1 MMDIL
6 KICYPTW
13 VRRKNNIVMKKIYS
27 TLIRLNSV
35 QFKYRTIISF
45 IIVLLG
51 MIVSDVLFH
60 IYFPSI
66 TEYFHTTF
74 NIDLSDPETIAL
86 DFAPE
91 IWGGVLAMVLGT
103 LIIVIAIAA
112 ESSPKLMDLFV
123 KDWLSLIYVWF
134 LIIASLHAVLIM
146 FYVEPLGRVSSSV
159 LNTYIYLFI
168 GSIFTLPYIFYI
180 LLYSKTSNVVSTI
193 SSIIQGF
200 VLKMEKQI
208 IYSAMDDSIEVVE
221 EYQKEIMGS
230 LDQLDDLLAFTEF
243 KETQTDIIREISEV
257 IQLYIKHKSNFNEK
271 FFNLTD
277 IIRSNATF
285 RTYTDIQYQEMSDSK
300 TFYEVKTFR
309 LLGSSYIKMIT
320 NDRFDI
326 ASLIP
331 AEMVDIGVTCLKNN
345 DDIILGHVNI
355 RFNTLFRFA
364 IKHAYKNNEPR
375 NLYNLSFHYSNMI
388 QEYIKADRVDMAKY
402 CYDKFKFYANDIY
415 KNAEANPGLY
425 FVVDTLTF
433 ELRKCQVLIHEK
445 GWSDEDQMDLLKM
458 ILQLDKPPGYS
469 KDEVDKGILGGN
481 NGTRRIQI
489 GLALFYLSVKKSE
502 FATAIAEDYLDDL
515 AYFDEKTFKANVN
528 TQCFLLS
535 IFGPQFWEDT
545 DRGTL
550 NIYFAPEKDQI
561 DPFKELLFSLMDQ
574 RLEALERDVK
584 FLSLEVDKLMQ
595 KRQRQD
601 GYLNDADKE
610 RMEEL
615 QRKIAA
621 RETTDEDTTIDW
633 KIDHDI
639 LYSLLCISFFADQEI
654 DESEKDAIFDS
665 YKIFS
670 DGVDNESFNRDF
682 GLTTERFIA
691 LKTEEARQKQFDD
704 SLEIIYADDRFQNEE
719 LLKLIDCYVGI
730 ANADDFI
737 HENEV
742 TLIQHA
748 IKAWSLDV
756 SIEKPKSGEKLK
768 IQK

>member
-1 MMDIL
+1 MEKL
-6 KICYPTW
+6 
-13 VRRKNNIVMKKIYS
+13 YS
-27 TLIRLNSV
+27 HLVKLNSL
-35 QFKYRTIISF
+35 QFKYRTILSF
-45 IIVLLG
+45 VLVLVA
-51 MIVSDVLFH
+51 ILLSDILFH
-60 IYFPSI
+60 IYFPFI
-66 TEYFHTTF
+66 VDILEAQF
-74 NIDLSDPETIAL
+74 NIKMTDHQNVPL
-86 DFAPE
+86 DWAPE

-123 KDWLSLIYVWF
+123 KDWLSLNYVWF
-134 LIIASLHAVLIM
+134 LIIASLHAIVIM
-146 FYVEPLGRVSSSV
+146 FYIEPLNRYSSV
-159 LNTYIYLFI
+159 VLNSYVYLLL

-193 SSIIQGF
+193 SRIIQEYIF
-200 VLKMEKQI
+200 NMEKPMI
-208 IYSAMDDSIEVVE
+208 NMAMNDSTDVIE

-230 LDQLDDLLAFTEF
+230 LDQLDDLLSFTEF
-243 KETQTDIIREISEV
+243 KETQTDIISEISTV
-257 IQLYIKHKSNFNEK
+257 IQLYIKEKAKFNEK
-271 FFNLTD
+271 FFMLTPT
-277 IIRSNATF
+277 IRNNATF
-285 RTYTDIQYQEMSDSK
+285 RTYTDMQYQEMAESK

-309 LLGSSYIKMIT
+309 LLGSAYIKMIT

-331 AEMVDIGVTCLKNN
+331 AEMVDIGKTCLKAK
-345 DDIILGHVNI
+345 DDTILGHVNI
-355 RFNTLFRFA
+355 RFNTLFRMA

-415 KNAEANPGLY
+415 KNAEMNPGLY

-445 GWSDEDQMDLLKM
+445 GWSDDDQMDLLKL

-489 GLALFYLSVKKSE
+489 GLALFYLSVGKKE
-502 FATAIAEDYLDDL
+502 YATAIAEDYLDDL
-515 AYFDEKTFKANVN
+515 AYFDEKTFKSNAN

-550 NIYFAPEKDQI
+550 NIYFAPEKDQLE
-561 DPFKELLFSLMDQ
+561 PFKELLFGLMDK

-595 KRQRQD
+595 KRKRQD

-615 QRKIAA
+615 QRKISA
-621 RETTDEDTTIDW
+621 REKTEEEKPIDW
-633 KIDHDI
+633 TVDHDI

-654 DESEKDAIFDS
+654 DESEKNAIFES
-665 YKIFS
+665 YKIFVP
-670 DGVDNESFNRDF
+670 DINNENFNRDF
-682 GLTTERFIA
+682 GMTTEKFIE
-691 LKTEEARQKQFDD
+691 LKTEELRQGQFDD
-704 SLEIIYADDRFQNEE
+704 SLEKIKAKEEFDDKSLNT
-719 LLKLIDCYVGI
+719 LINCYIDI

-742 TLIQHA
+742 ILIQHA
-748 IKAWSLDV
+748 IKIWGLDIIV
-756 SIEKPKSGEKLK
+756 EKPKSGDRLK
-768 IQK
+768 IKE

>member
-1 MMDIL
+1 M
-6 KICYPTW
+6 
-13 VRRKNNIVMKKIYS
+13 MKKIYS
-27 TLIRLNSV
+27 TIIRLNSI

-45 IIVLLG
+45 FIVLSVIIG
-51 MIVSDVLFH
+51 SDMLFH
-60 IYFPSI
+60 WYFSSI
-66 TEYFHTTF
+66 ANFF
-74 NIDLSDPETIAL
+74 NQNYNVDLTDPGMIAL

-134 LIIASLHAVLIM
+134 LILASLHAVLIM
-146 FYVEPLGRVSSSV
+146 FYVEPLDRVSSSV

-193 SSIIQGF
+193 SSIIQEF
-200 VLKMEKQI
+200 VLNMKKPMIK
-208 IYSAMDDSIEVVE
+208 SAMDDSLEVIE

-243 KETQTDIIREISEV
+243 KETQTDIVREISEV
-257 IQLYIKHKSNFNEK
+257 IQLYIKQKPNFNNR
-271 FFNLTD
+271 FFELTD
-277 IIRSNATF
+277 TIKSNATF
-285 RTYTDIQYQEMSDSK
+285 RTYTDPQYEEMSETK

-331 AEMVDIGVTCLKNN
+331 AEIVDIGITCLKNN
-345 DDIILGHVNI
+345 DDTILGHVNI

-445 GWSDEDQMDLLKM
+445 EWSNEDQMDLLKM

-489 GLALFYLSVKKSE
+489 GLALFYMSVGEKD

-515 AYFDEKTFKANVN
+515 AYFDEKTFKANAN

-561 DPFKELLFSLMDQ
+561 DPFKELLFSLMDE

-595 KRQRQD
+595 KRKQQD
-601 GYLNDADKE
+601 GYLNDADNE

-615 QRKIAA
+615 QIKITA
-621 RETTDEDTTIDW
+621 RQKADDDPTTEWSIN
-633 KIDHDI
+633 HDV

-654 DESEKDAIFDS
+654 DESEKDVVFNS
-665 YKIFS
+665 YKLFVP
-670 DGVDNESFNRDF
+670 DVDSERFNKDF
-682 GLTTERFIA
+682 GVTTDRFIK
-691 LKTEEARQKQFDD
+691 LETEEKRQKQFNQ
-704 SLEIIYADDRFQNEE
+704 SLSEINSDNNFKNED
-719 LLKLIDCYVGI
+719 LIKLINCYIDI
-730 ANADDFI
+730 ANADEFI
-737 HENEV
+737 HDNEIV
-742 TLIQHA
+742 LIQHA
-748 IKAWSLDV
+748 LEVWSLDIT
-756 SIEKPKSGEKLK
+756 IEKPKTGKKLS
-768 IQK
+768 IT

>member
-1 MMDIL
+1 ME
-6 KICYPTW
+6 
-13 VRRKNNIVMKKIYS
+13 KIYS
-27 TLIRLNSV
+27 ALIRLNSI
-35 QFKYRTIISF
+35 QFKYRTVFSF
-45 IIVLLG
+45 VIVLTL
-51 MIVSDVLFH
+51 IILSDVFFH
-60 IYFPSI
+60 HYFPSI
-66 TEYFHTTF
+66 VELFINQF
-74 NIDLSDPETIAL
+74 NIDLSDPETIQL

-91 IWGGVLAMVLGT
+91 IWGGVIALVLGT

-123 KDWLSLIYVWF
+123 KDWLSLVYVWF
-134 LIIASLHAVLIM
+134 LIVASLHAVLIM

-159 LNTYIYLFI
+159 LNTYIYLFV

-180 LLYSKTSNVVSTI
+180 LLYSKTSNVVTTI

-200 VLKMEKQI
+200 INAMNKPMI
-208 IYSAMDDSIEVVE
+208 NSAMNESINIVE

-243 KETQTDIIREISEV
+243 KETQTDIIREISLI
-257 IQLYIKHKSNFNEK
+257 IQLYIDKKPQFNSK
-271 FFNLTD
+271 FFELTST
-277 IIRSNATF
+277 IRSNATF
-285 RTYTDIQYQEMSDSK
+285 RTYTELQYKEMSDSK

-331 AEMVDIGVTCLKNN
+331 AEMVDIGITCIKKN
-345 DDIILGHVNI
+345 DDTIMEQVNI

-388 QEYIKADRVDMAKY
+388 QEYIKANRVDMAKY

-415 KNAEANPGLY
+415 KNAESNPALY

-445 GWSDEDQMDLLKM
+445 KWSNEDQMDLLKM

-469 KDEVDKGILGGN
+469 KDDVDKGILGGN

-489 GLALFYLSVKKSE
+489 GLALFYLSVKKNE

-515 AYFDEKTFKANVN
+515 AYFDEKTFKANAN

-561 DPFKELLFSLMDQ
+561 EPFKELLFSLMDK

-595 KRQRQD
+595 KRKRQD

-621 RETTDEDTTIDW
+621 REKTDEEKPIEWTTN
-633 KIDHDI
+633 HDL
-639 LYSLLCISFFADQEI
+639 LYTLLCISFFADQEI
-654 DESEKDAIFDS
+654 DESEKNAIFES
-665 YKIFS
+665 YKMFVPS
-670 DGVDNESFNRDF
+670 VDNNAFNRDF
-682 GLTTERFIA
+682 GYTTEKFIE
-691 LKTEEARQKQFDD
+691 LNSEKNRQEQFDD
-704 SLEIIYADDRFQNEE
+704 SLIKINE
-719 LLKLIDCYVGI
+719 LKDYNEKKLKGLVQCYIDI

-742 TLIQHA
+742 VLIQHA
-748 IKAWSLDV
+748 INIWSLDIKV
-756 SIEKPKSGEKLK
+756 EKPKSGEKLT
-768 IQK
+768 IS

>member
-1 MMDIL
+1 METFYASL
-6 KICYPTW
+6 VK
-13 VRRKNNIVMKKIYS
+13 
-27 TLIRLNSV
+27 LNRF
-35 QFKYRTIISF
+35 QFKYRTILSFLIVFITVIYIDIFFHQNFLAIAEFLESLSGIS
-45 IIVLLG
+45 
-51 MIVSDVLFH
+51 M
-60 IYFPSI
+60 
-66 TEYFHTTF
+66 
-74 NIDLSDPETIAL
+74 L
-86 DFAPE
+86 DHKNVPLDWAPE

-134 LIIASLHAVLIM
+134 LIIASLHATLIM
-146 FYVEPLGRVSSSV
+146 FYIEPLNRYSSV
-159 LNTYIYLFI
+159 VLNSYVFLLL
-168 GSIFTLPYIFYI
+168 GSALTLPYIFYI

-193 SSIIQGF
+193 SSLIQDSVF
-200 VLKMEKQI
+200 KMEKPMI
-208 IYSAMDDSIEVVE
+208 KSAMTGNVNIVE

-243 KETQTDIIREISEV
+243 KETQTDIVREISNI
-257 IQLYIKHKSNFNEK
+257 IQTYINHKSNFNNS
-271 FFNLTD
+271 FFQLTKA
-277 IIRSNATF
+277 IKSNATF
-285 RTYTDIQYQEMSDSK
+285 RTYTDVQYNEMAESK

-331 AEMVDIGVTCLKNN
+331 AEMVDIGKTCLEKK
-345 DDIILGHVNI
+345 DDTILGHVNI

-388 QEYIKADRVDMAKY
+388 QEYIKAGRVDMAKY

-415 KNAEANPGLY
+415 KNAQSNPGLY

-433 ELRKCQVLIHEK
+433 ELRKCQVLIHQKNWEN
-445 GWSDEDQMDLLKM
+445 DDQMALLKM

-489 GLALFYLSVKKSE
+489 GLALFYLSVDKVNFASE
-502 FATAIAEDYLDDL
+502 IAEDYLDDL
-515 AYFDEKTFKANVN
+515 AYFDEKTFKANVA

-535 IFGPQFWEDT
+535 IFTPHFWEDT

-550 NIYFAPEKDQI
+550 NIYYAPEKDQI
-561 DPFKELLFSLMDQ
+561 DSFKELLFGLMDK

-584 FLSLEVDKLMQ
+584 FLSLEVDKFMQ

-601 GYLNDADKE
+601 GYLNDVDKE
-610 RMEEL
+610 RLEDL
-615 QRKIAA
+615 QLKISA
-621 RETTDEDTTIDW
+621 RENSEDEVNIEW
-633 KIDHDI
+633 SLNHD
-639 LYSLLCISFFADQEI
+639 LVYSLLCISFFADQEI
-654 DESEKDAIFDS
+654 DDSEKDVIYKS
-665 YKIFS
+665 YSKFIPN
-670 DGVDNESFNRDF
+670 VTNESYNQDF
-682 GLTTERFIA
+682 GVATEKFIN
-691 LKTEEARQKQFDD
+691 LQNEDARQRQFED
-704 SLEIIYADDRFQNEE
+704 SL
-719 LLKLIDCYVGI
+719 LKIKEDASGDTNKLKDLISAYIEI
-730 ANADDFI
+730 ANADEFI

-742 TLIQHA
+742 SLIKNA
-748 IKAWSLDV
+748 IEIWSLNLKI
-756 SIEKPKSGEKLK
+756 SKPKSGEKLN
-768 IQK
+768 II

>member
-1 MMDIL
+1 M
-6 KICYPTW
+6 
-13 VRRKNNIVMKKIYS
+13 
-27 TLIRLNSV
+27 
-35 QFKYRTIISF
+35 
-45 IIVLLG
+45 
-51 MIVSDVLFH
+51 LFH
-60 IYFPSI
+60 SYFPSI
-66 TEYFHTTF
+66 VEYFD
-74 NIDLSDPETIAL
+74 NKLSIDLSNPDTIAL

-159 LNTYIYLFI
+159 LNTYVYLFI

-200 VLKMEKQI
+200 VLKMKKPMI
-208 IYSAMDDSIEVVE
+208 KSAMDDSIEVVD
-221 EYQKEIMGS
+221 EYQREIMGS

-243 KETQTDIIREISEV
+243 KETQTDIIREISEI
-257 IQLYIKHKSNFNEK
+257 IQLYITHKSDFNDK
-271 FFNLTD
+271 FFDLTTT
-277 IIRSNATF
+277 IRSNATF
-285 RTYTDIQYQEMSDSK
+285 RTYTDVQYEEMSDTK

-331 AEMVDIGVTCLKNN
+331 AEMVDIGVTCLRSN
-345 DDIILGHVNI
+345 DDTILGHVNI

-433 ELRKCQVLIHEK
+433 ELRKCQVLIYEK

-489 GLALFYLSVKKSE
+489 GLALFYLSVGKTE
-502 FATAIAEDYLDDL
+502 YATAIAEDYLDDL
-515 AYFDEKTFKANVN
+515 AYFDEKTFKANAN

-535 IFGPQFWEDT
+535 IFGPHFWEDT

-561 DPFKELLFSLMDQ
+561 DPFKELLFGLMDK

-595 KRQRQD
+595 KRKRQD

-615 QRKIAA
+615 QRKISA
-621 RETTDEDTTIDW
+621 REKTEDEITVEW
-633 KIDHDI
+633 SIDHDI

-654 DESEKDAIFDS
+654 DESEKDEIFNS
-665 YKIFS
+665 YKLFAPDI
-670 DGVDNESFNRDF
+670 DNEIFNRDF
-682 GLTTERFIA
+682 GMTTDRFIK
-691 LKTEEARQKQFDD
+691 LNTEEARQKQFDG
-704 SLEIIYADDRFQNEE
+704 SLDAIQNKEDFDTQTLE
-719 LLKLIDCYVGI
+719 KLINCYVDI

-742 TLIQHA
+742 ILIQHA
-748 IKAWSLDV
+748 IKAWSLNLTID
-756 SIEKPKSGEKLK
+756 KPRSGEKLK
-768 IQK
+768 IKK

>member
-1 MMDIL
+1 
-6 KICYPTW
+6 
-13 VRRKNNIVMKKIYS
+13 
-27 TLIRLNSV
+27 
-35 QFKYRTIISF
+35 
-45 IIVLLG
+45 
-51 MIVSDVLFH
+51 
-60 IYFPSI
+60 
-66 TEYFHTTF
+66 
-74 NIDLSDPETIAL
+74 
-86 DFAPE
+86 
-91 IWGGVLAMVLGT
+91 MVLGT

-200 VLKMEKQI
+200 VLKMEKQM

-433 ELRKCQVLIHEK
+433 ELKKCQVLIHEK

-621 RETTDEDTTIDW
+621 RETTEEDTTRDW

>member
-1 MMDIL
+1 METFYASL
-6 KICYPTW
+6 VK
-13 VRRKNNIVMKKIYS
+13 
-27 TLIRLNSV
+27 LNRF

-45 IIVLLG
+45 VIVLIGIIYSDLFFHQNFQL
-51 MIVSDVLFH
+51 IV
-60 IYFPSI
+60 
-66 TEYFHTTF
+66 EYLNTTF
-74 NIDLSDPETIAL
+74 GISMVDHENVPL
-86 DFAPE
+86 DWAPE

-123 KDWLSLIYVWF
+123 KDWLSLLYVWF
-134 LIIASLHAVLIM
+134 LIIASLHATLIM
-146 FYVEPLGRVSSSV
+146 FYIEPLNRYSSV
-159 LNTYIYLFI
+159 ILNSYVYLLI
-168 GSIFTLPYIFYI
+168 GSAFTLPYIFYI
-180 LLYSKTSNVVSTI
+180 LLYSKTSNVVTTI
-193 SSIIQGF
+193 SSLIQGYIF
-200 VLKMEKQI
+200 EMEKPMIQ
-208 IYSAMDDSIEVVE
+208 SAMKGSEDVVE

-243 KETQTDIIREISEV
+243 KETQTDIVREISTI
-257 IQLYIKHKSNFNEK
+257 IQTYINRKSNFSK
-271 FFNLTD
+271 SFFKLTSA
-277 IIRSNATF
+277 IRSNATF
-285 RTYTDIQYQEMSDSK
+285 RTYTDAQYGEMADSMS
-300 TFYEVKTFR
+300 FYEVKTFR

-331 AEMVDIGVTCLKNN
+331 AEMVDIGKTCLKKN
-345 DDIILGHVNI
+345 DDTILGHVNI

-415 KNAEANPGLY
+415 KNAQSNPGLY

-445 GWSDEDQMDLLKM
+445 NWETQDQIDLLKM
-458 ILQLDKPPGYS
+458 VLQLDKPPGYS

-489 GLALFYLSVKKSE
+489 GLALFYMSVGKVD
-502 FATAIAEDYLDDL
+502 FAAEIAEDYLDDL
-515 AYFDEKTFKANVN
+515 AYFDEKTFKANVG

-535 IFGPQFWEDT
+535 IFTPHFWEDT

-550 NIYFAPEKDQI
+550 NIYFAAEKEQLE
-561 DPFKELLFSLMDQ
+561 PFKELLFGLMDK

-601 GYLNDADKE
+601 GYLNDLDKE
-610 RMEEL
+610 RLEEL
-615 QRKIAA
+615 QLKISA
-621 RETTDEDTTIDW
+621 RERSDDEPDIAW
-633 KIDHDI
+633 SLNHDI
-639 LYSLLCISFFADQEI
+639 VYSLLCISFFADQEI
-654 DESEKDAIFDS
+654 DDSEKDVIFNS
-665 YKIFS
+665 YS
-670 DGVDNESFNRDF
+670 DFIPGVTNESYNQDF
-682 GLTTERFIA
+682 GIATGKFIE
-691 LKTEEARQKQFDD
+691 LKNEEARQKQFDD
-704 SLEIIYADDRFQNEE
+704 SLLKIKEDESITDD
-719 LLKLIDCYVGI
+719 KLNDLINAFVDI

-742 TLIQHA
+742 LLINNA
-748 IKAWSLDV
+748 LKIWDLDLNI
-756 SIEKPKSGEKLK
+756 SKPKNGEKLK
-768 IQK
+768 IL

>member
-1 MMDIL
+1 MGNL
-6 KICYPTW
+6 
-13 VRRKNNIVMKKIYS
+13 YS
-27 TLIRLNSV
+27 TIIKLNSL
-35 QFKYRTIISF
+35 QFKYRTIVSF
-45 IIVLLG
+45 FIVLML
-51 MIVSDVLFH
+51 MIGSDILFH
-60 IYFPSI
+60 VYFPSI
-66 TEYFHTTF
+66 ANFF
-74 NIDLSDPETIAL
+74 SNIIGIDLTDPTTIAL

-123 KDWLSLIYVWF
+123 KDWLSLVYVWF

-180 LLYSKTSNVVSTI
+180 LLYSKTSNVVTTI
-193 SSIIQGF
+193 STMIQDF
-200 VLKMEKQI
+200 ITAMSKPLIRSSMENNN
-208 IYSAMDDSIEVVE
+208 EVVE

-243 KETQTDIIREISEV
+243 KETQTDIIREISLI
-257 IQLYIKHKSNFNEK
+257 IQYYIQNKSAFSLK
-271 FFNLTD
+271 FFNLTKT
-277 IIRSNATF
+277 IRSNATF
-285 RTYTDIQYQEMSDSK
+285 RTYTDVQYQDMSESK

-326 ASLIP
+326 ASIIP
-331 AEMVDIGVTCLKNN
+331 AEMVDIGKTCIDKN
-345 DDIILGHVNI
+345 DDIIMEQVNI

-388 QEYIKADRVDMAKY
+388 QEYIRANRVDMAKY

-415 KNAEANPGLY
+415 KNAQSNPALY

-433 ELRKCQVLIHEK
+433 ELRKCQVLIHET
-445 GWSDEDQMDLLKM
+445 GWPDEQQMDLLRL

-489 GLALFYLSVKKSE
+489 GLALFYLSVNKTS

-515 AYFDEKTFKANVN
+515 AYFDEKTFKANAN

-535 IFGPQFWEDT
+535 IFGPHFWEDT

-550 NIYFAPEKDQI
+550 NIYFAPEKDMI
-561 DPFKELLFSLMDQ
+561 DSFEELLFSLMDK
-574 RLEALERDVK
+574 RLEALERDVS
-584 FLSLEVDKLMQ
+584 FLSLGVDKLMQ
-595 KRQRQD
+595 KRKRQD
-601 GYLNDADKE
+601 GYLNDVDKE
-610 RMEEL
+610 RVEEL

-621 RETTDEDTTIDW
+621 REKTEDDAPMAWDIN
-633 KIDHDI
+633 HDL
-639 LYSLLCISFFADQEI
+639 LYTLLCISFFADQEI
-654 DESEKDAIFDS
+654 DESEKDAIFES
-665 YKIFS
+665 YQKFIPN
-670 DGVDNESFNRDF
+670 VDNDSFNKDF
-682 GLTTERFIA
+682 GITTEKFID
-691 LKTEEARQKQFDD
+691 LKSEDSRQKQFDE
-704 SLEIIYADDRFQNEE
+704 SLNTIYEDKHYNTR
-719 LLKLIDCYVGI
+719 KLVDLVSCYVDI

-742 TLIQHA
+742 VLIQRA
-748 IKAWSLDV
+748 INIWSLNIKV
-756 SIEKPKSGEKLK
+756 EKPKSGDKLMV
-768 IQK
+768 QN

>member
-1 MMDIL
+1 
-6 KICYPTW
+6 
-13 VRRKNNIVMKKIYS
+13 
-27 TLIRLNSV
+27 
-35 QFKYRTIISF
+35 
-45 IIVLLG
+45 
-51 MIVSDVLFH
+51 
-60 IYFPSI
+60 
-66 TEYFHTTF
+66 
-74 NIDLSDPETIAL
+74 
-86 DFAPE
+86 
-91 IWGGVLAMVLGT
+91 
-103 LIIVIAIAA
+103 
-112 ESSPKLMDLFV
+112 
-123 KDWLSLIYVWF
+123 
-134 LIIASLHAVLIM
+134 
-146 FYVEPLGRVSSSV
+146 
-159 LNTYIYLFI
+159 
-168 GSIFTLPYIFYI
+168 
-180 LLYSKTSNVVSTI
+180 
-193 SSIIQGF
+193 
-200 VLKMEKQI
+200 
-208 IYSAMDDSIEVVE
+208 
-221 EYQKEIMGS
+221 MGS

-243 KETQTDIIREISEV
+243 KETQTDIIREISEI
-257 IQLYIKHKSNFNEK
+257 IQLYISNKFEFNK
-271 FFNLTD
+271 RFFDLTD
-277 IIRSNATF
+277 TIKSNATF
-285 RTYTDIQYQEMSDSK
+285 RTYTDVQYEEMSETK

-331 AEMVDIGVTCLKNN
+331 AEMVDIGVTCIKNE
-345 DDIILGHVNI
+345 DDTILGHVNI

-445 GWSDEDQMDLLKM
+445 GWNDEDQMDLLKM

-489 GLALFYLSVKKSE
+489 GLALFYLSVGKTE
-502 FATAIAEDYLDDL
+502 FATSIAEDYLDDL
-515 AYFDEKTFKANVN
+515 AYFDEKTFKANAN

-535 IFGPQFWEDT
+535 IFGPHFWEDT

-561 DPFKELLFSLMDQ
+561 DPFKELLFGLMDK

-595 KRQRQD
+595 KRKRQD
-601 GYLNDADKE
+601 GYLNDTDKE

-615 QRKIAA
+615 QRKISA
-621 RETTDEDTTIDW
+621 REKTEDERTIDW
-633 KIDHDI
+633 SINHDV

-654 DESEKDAIFDS
+654 DESEKDAIFNS
-665 YKIFS
+665 YKLFVPN
-670 DGVDNESFNRDF
+670 VDNEIFNRDF
-682 GLTTERFIA
+682 GMTTEKFIE
-691 LKTEEARQKQFDD
+691 LNTEEARQVQFDD
-704 SLEIIYADDRFQNEE
+704 SLMKIADADDFDDAE
-719 LLKLIDCYVGI
+719 LEKLINCYVEI

-742 TLIQHA
+742 ALIQHA
-748 IKAWSLDV
+748 IESWSMGIVVD
-756 SIEKPKSGEKLK
+756 KPKSGEKLK
-768 IQK
+768 VKSR

>member
-1 MMDIL
+1 ME
-6 KICYPTW
+6 
-13 VRRKNNIVMKKIYS
+13 KIYQ
-27 TLIRLNSV
+27 TLVKLNSL

-45 IIVLLG
+45 VIVFMIMIFIDIAFYTYFEIISNFFLTRF
-51 MIVSDVLFH
+51 DVDLSN
-60 IYFPSI
+60 PDA
-66 TEYFHTTF
+66 
-74 NIDLSDPETIAL
+74 IDLT
-86 DFAPE
+86 FAPE

-123 KDWLSLIYVWF
+123 KDWLSLVYVWF
-134 LIIASLHAVLIM
+134 LILASLHAVLIM
-146 FYVEPLGRVSSSV
+146 FYVAPLGRASSSV
-159 LNTYIYLFI
+159 LNTYVYLFLA
-168 GSIFTLPYIFYI
+168 SLFTLPYIFYI

-193 SSIIQGF
+193 SSIIKNFIKNIKKPMIQ
-200 VLKMEKQI
+200 
-208 IYSAMDDSIEVVE
+208 SAMKNDLSIVG

-243 KETQTDIIREISEV
+243 KETQTEIVREISQI
-257 IQLYIKHKSNFNEK
+257 IQIYIREKTNFHNK
-271 FFNLTD
+271 FFLLTN

-285 RTYTDIQYQEMSDSK
+285 RTYTELQYEEMADSK

-309 LLGSSYIKMIT
+309 LLGSAYIKMIT

-331 AEMVDIGVTCLKNN
+331 AEMVDIGKTCLEAK
-345 DDIILGHVNI
+345 DDIVLGHVNI

-375 NLYNLSFHYSNMI
+375 NLYNLAFHYANMI
-388 QEYIKADRVDMAKY
+388 QEYIKNDRLDMTKY

-415 KNAEANPGLY
+415 KNAELNPGLY

-433 ELRKCQVLIHEK
+433 ELKKCQVLIHESK
-445 GWSDEDQMDLLKM
+445 WEDEDQLDLLKM

-469 KDEVDKGILGGN
+469 KDDVDKGILGGN

-489 GLALFYLSVKKSE
+489 GLALFYLSVDKID
-502 FATAIAEDYLDDL
+502 FAKAIAEDYLDDL
-515 AYFDEKTFKANVN
+515 AYFDEKTFKSIAN

-561 DPFKELLFSLMDQ
+561 EAFKELLFSLMDK
-574 RLEALERDVK
+574 RLEALQRDVK

-601 GYLNDADKE
+601 GYLNDTDKE
-610 RMEEL
+610 QLEDL

-621 RETTDEDTTIDW
+621 RSGSDEDDSTPWTKDN
-633 KIDHDI
+633 DI
-639 LYSLLCISFFADQEI
+639 LYSLLCIAFFADEEI
-654 DESEKDAIFDS
+654 DESEKDIIFDS
-665 YKIFS
+665 YRIF
-670 DGVDNESFNRDF
+670 VPEVNNEMFNNDF
-682 GLTTERFIA
+682 GLATSKFID
-691 LKTEEARQKQFDD
+691 LKTEELRQKQFDK
-704 SLEIIYADDRFQNEE
+704 SLLNIKKSLADDDLNQ
-719 LLKLIDCYVGI
+719 LVKCYVNI

-742 TLIQHA
+742 LLIKQA
-748 IKAWSLDV
+748 IEKWDLDFRL
-756 SIEKPKSGEKLK
+756 EKPKSGKKLELK
-768 IQK
+768 K

>member
-1 MMDIL
+1 METFYASL
-6 KICYPTW
+6 VK
-13 VRRKNNIVMKKIYS
+13 
-27 TLIRLNSV
+27 LNRF

-45 IIVLLG
+45 VIVL
-51 MIVSDVLFH
+51 IVIIYSDLF
-60 IYFPSI
+60 
-66 TEYFHTTF
+66 FHQNFQLIANYLDMTF
-74 NIDLSDPETIAL
+74 GISML
-86 DFAPE
+86 DHENVPLDWAPE

-123 KDWLSLIYVWF
+123 KDWLSLLYVWF
-134 LIIASLHAVLIM
+134 LIIASLHATLIM
-146 FYVEPLGRVSSSV
+146 FYIEPLNRYSSV
-159 LNTYIYLFI
+159 ILNSYVYLLV
-168 GSIFTLPYIFYI
+168 GSAFTLPYIFYI

-193 SSIIQGF
+193 SSLIQGYIF
-200 VLKMEKQI
+200 EMEKPMIQ
-208 IYSAMDDSIEVVE
+208 SAMKGSEDVVE

-243 KETQTDIIREISEV
+243 KETQTDIIREISTI
-257 IQLYIKHKSNFNEK
+257 IQTYINRKSNFNK
-271 FFNLTD
+271 SFFQLTSA
-277 IIRSNATF
+277 IKSNATF
-285 RTYTDIQYQEMSDSK
+285 RTYTDAQYSEMAESM

-331 AEMVDIGVTCLKNN
+331 AEMVDIGKTCLEKN
-345 DDIILGHVNI
+345 DDTILGHVNI

-415 KNAEANPGLY
+415 KNAQSNPGLY

-445 GWSDEDQMDLLKM
+445 GWETQDQMDLLKM
-458 ILQLDKPPGYS
+458 VLQLDKPPGYS

-489 GLALFYLSVKKSE
+489 GLALFYMSVGKVD
-502 FATAIAEDYLDDL
+502 FASAIAEDYLDDL
-515 AYFDEKTFKANVN
+515 AYFDEKTFKGNVG

-535 IFGPQFWEDT
+535 IFTPHFWEDT

-550 NIYFAPEKDQI
+550 NIYFAAEKKQL
-561 DPFKELLFSLMDQ
+561 DPFKELLFSLMDK

-601 GYLNDADKE
+601 GYLNDIDKE
-610 RMEEL
+610 RLEEL
-615 QRKIAA
+615 QLKISA
-621 RETTDEDTTIDW
+621 RERSDDELEIEW
-633 KIDHDI
+633 SLNHDI

-654 DESEKDAIFDS
+654 DDSEKDVIFDS
-665 YKIFS
+665 YSNFIS
-670 DGVDNESFNRDF
+670 DVTNESYNQDF
-682 GLTTERFIA
+682 GIATTKFIE
-691 LKTEEARQKQFDD
+691 LQNENARQKQFDK
-704 SLEIIYADDRFQNEE
+704 SLLTIKKDESITQE
-719 LLKLIDCYVGI
+719 KLNDLINAFVNI

-742 TLIQHA
+742 LLIKNA
-748 IKAWSLDV
+748 LKIWGLSM
-756 SIEKPKSGEKLK
+756 SISKPRNSEKLK
-768 IQK
+768 IL

>member
-1 MMDIL
+1 M
-6 KICYPTW
+6 
-13 VRRKNNIVMKKIYS
+13 MKKIYS
-27 TLIRLNSV
+27 TIIRLNSI

-45 IIVLLG
+45 FIVLSVIIG
-51 MIVSDVLFH
+51 SDMLFH
-60 IYFPSI
+60 WYFSSI
-66 TEYFHTTF
+66 ANFF
-74 NIDLSDPETIAL
+74 NQNYNVDLTDPGMIAL

-134 LIIASLHAVLIM
+134 LILASLHAVLIM
-146 FYVEPLGRVSSSV
+146 FYVEPLDRVSSSV

-193 SSIIQGF
+193 SSIIQEF
-200 VLKMEKQI
+200 VLNMKKPMIK
-208 IYSAMDDSIEVVE
+208 SAMDDSMEVIE

-243 KETQTDIIREISEV
+243 KETQTDIVREISEV
-257 IQLYIKHKSNFNEK
+257 IQLYIKQKPNFNNR
-271 FFNLTD
+271 FFKLTD
-277 IIRSNATF
+277 TIKSNATF
-285 RTYTDIQYQEMSDSK
+285 RTYTDPQYEEMSETK

-331 AEMVDIGVTCLKNN
+331 AEMVDIGITCLKNN
-345 DDIILGHVNI
+345 DDTILGHVNI

-445 GWSDEDQMDLLKM
+445 EWSNEDQMDLLKM

-489 GLALFYLSVKKSE
+489 GLALFYMSVGKKD

-515 AYFDEKTFKANVN
+515 AYFDEKTFKANAN

-561 DPFKELLFSLMDQ
+561 DPFKELLFSLMDK

-595 KRQRQD
+595 KRKQQD
-601 GYLNDADKE
+601 GYLNDADNE

-615 QRKIAA
+615 QIKIAA
-621 RETTDEDTTIDW
+621 RQKADDDQTTEWSIN
-633 KIDHDI
+633 HDV

-654 DESEKDAIFDS
+654 DESEKDVVFNS
-665 YKIFS
+665 YKLFVP
-670 DGVDNESFNRDF
+670 DVDSERFNKDF
-682 GLTTERFIA
+682 GVTTDRFIK
-691 LKTEEARQKQFDD
+691 LETEEKRQKQFNQ
-704 SLEIIYADDRFQNEE
+704 SLSEINSDNNFKNED
-719 LLKLIDCYVGI
+719 LIKLINCYIDI
-730 ANADDFI
+730 ANADEFI
-737 HENEV
+737 HDNEIV
-742 TLIQHA
+742 LIQHA
-748 IKAWSLDV
+748 IEVWSLDI
-756 SIEKPKSGEKLK
+756 SIEKPKTGKKLS
-768 IQK
+768 IT

>member
-1 MMDIL
+1 MIL
-6 KICYPTW
+6 
-13 VRRKNNIVMKKIYS
+13 
-27 TLIRLNSV
+27 
-35 QFKYRTIISF
+35 
-45 IIVLLG
+45 
-51 MIVSDVLFH
+51 SDMLFH
-60 IYFPSI
+60 SYFPSI
-66 TEYFHTTF
+66 AEYFD
-74 NIDLSDPETIAL
+74 NKLGIDLSNPDTIAL

-200 VLKMEKQI
+200 VLKMKKPMI
-208 IYSAMDDSIEVVE
+208 KSAMDDSIDIVD

-243 KETQTDIIREISEV
+243 KETQTNIIREISEI
-257 IQLYIKHKSNFNEK
+257 IQLYITHKSDFNDK
-271 FFNLTD
+271 FFDLTTT
-277 IIRSNATF
+277 IRSNATF
-285 RTYTDIQYQEMSDSK
+285 RTYTDVQYEEMSDTKS
-300 TFYEVKTFR
+300 FYEVKTFR

-331 AEMVDIGVTCLKNN
+331 AEMVDIGVTCLNSN
-345 DDIILGHVNI
+345 DDTILGHVNI

-445 GWSDEDQMDLLKM
+445 GWGDEDQMDLLKM

-489 GLALFYLSVKKSE
+489 GLALFYLSVGKTE
-502 FATAIAEDYLDDL
+502 YATAIAEDYLDDL
-515 AYFDEKTFKANVN
+515 AYFDEKTFKANAN

-535 IFGPQFWEDT
+535 IFGPHFWEDT

-561 DPFKELLFSLMDQ
+561 DPFKELLFGLMDK

-595 KRQRQD
+595 KRKRQD

-615 QRKIAA
+615 QRKISA
-621 RETTDEDTTIDW
+621 REKNEDEITVEW
-633 KIDHDI
+633 SIDHDI

-654 DESEKDAIFDS
+654 DESEKDEIFNS
-665 YKIFS
+665 YKLFVPDI
-670 DGVDNESFNRDF
+670 DNEIFNRDF
-682 GLTTERFIA
+682 GMTTDRFIK
-691 LKTEEARQKQFDD
+691 LNTEEARQKQFDE
-704 SLEIIYADDRFQNEE
+704 SLETIQNKEDFDTQALE
-719 LLKLIDCYVGI
+719 KLIDCYVDI

-742 TLIQHA
+742 ILIQHA
-748 IKAWSLDV
+748 IKAWSLNLTID
-756 SIEKPKSGEKLK
+756 KPKSGEKLK
-768 IQK
+768 VKK

>member
-1 MMDIL
+1 ME
-6 KICYPTW
+6 
-13 VRRKNNIVMKKIYS
+13 KIYQS
-27 TLIRLNSV
+27 LVKLNSL
-35 QFKYRTIISF
+35 QFQYRTIISF
-45 IIVLLG
+45 VAVLIAMIAIDILFYINFQS
-51 MIVSDVLFH
+51 IVSIFNTKL
-60 IYFPSI
+60 
-66 TEYFHTTF
+66 
-74 NIDLSDPETIAL
+74 NIDLANPDTIDL
-86 DFAPE
+86 TFAPE

-123 KDWLSLIYVWF
+123 KDWFSLIYVWF
-134 LIIASLHAVLIM
+134 LILASLHAVLIM
-146 FYVEPLGRVSSSV
+146 FYVAPLERVSSSV
-159 LNTYIYLFI
+159 LNTYIYLFLA
-168 GSIFTLPYIFYI
+168 SLLTLPYIFYI

-193 SSIIQGF
+193 SSIIKNF
-200 VLKMEKQI
+200 INSLKKPMIQ
-208 IYSAMDDSIEVVE
+208 SAMKNDLNVVS

-243 KETQTDIIREISEV
+243 KETQTEIIREISQI
-257 IQLYIKHKSNFNEK
+257 IQIYIKQKPNFHKT
-271 FFNLTD
+271 FFNLTPT
-277 IIRSNATF
+277 IQSNATF
-285 RTYTDIQYQEMSDSK
+285 RTYTDAQYKEMTDSQ

-309 LLGSSYIKMIT
+309 LLGSAYIKMIA

-331 AEMVDIGVTCLKNN
+331 AEMVDIGKTCINAK
-345 DDIILGHVNI
+345 DDVALEHVNI

-375 NLYNLSFHYSNMI
+375 NLYNLAFHYANMI

-415 KNAEANPGLY
+415 KNAESNPGLY

-433 ELRKCQVLIHEK
+433 ELRKCQVLIHDK
-445 GWSDEDQMDLLKM
+445 KWNEDDQLDLLKM

-489 GLALFYLSVKKSE
+489 GLALFYLSVRKND
-502 FATAIAEDYLDDL
+502 FAKAIAEDYLDDL
-515 AYFDEKTFKANVN
+515 AYFDEKTFKANAN

-535 IFGPQFWEDT
+535 IFGPHFWEDT

-561 DPFKELLFSLMDQ
+561 DSFKDLLFSLMDE
-574 RLEALERDVK
+574 RLKTLQRDVK

-610 RMEEL
+610 KMEDL

-621 RETTDEDTTIDW
+621 RGTNEEDIIEIW
-633 KIDHDI
+633 SFKNDI
-639 LYSLLCISFFADQEI
+639 LYSLLCIAFFADQDI
-654 DESEKDAIFDS
+654 DESEKDVIFNS
-665 YKIFS
+665 YKIF
-670 DGVDNESFNRDF
+670 VPEINNEKFNDDF
-682 GLTTERFIA
+682 GLTTSKFIE
-691 LKTEEARQKQFDD
+691 LKTEDARKKQFDD
-704 SLEIIYADDRFQNEE
+704 SLIKIKNEPSLNENHLNELIISYIN
-719 LLKLIDCYVGI
+719 I

-737 HENEV
+737 HDNEV
-742 TLIQHA
+742 ALIKHA
-748 IKAWSLDV
+748 IKNWDLDL
-756 SIEKPKSGEKLK
+756 IINKPKSGQKLK
-768 IQK
+768 LKK